1 MTAPTMPGSARHG
14 HGLRRRAAAVA
25 AALGTLTGRVRL
37 DRALVVAA
45 LVAGMVLVLVETPI
59 AAVVHDLPLLLAF
72 VLALLHAGSVPLAA
86 VRPHLAAPLSVVAA
100 LGMQAASAGSSPEW
114 PWWPVLI
121 VTETMVLF
129 VVGLRVRWT
138 AALPYWVLAI
148 GAPAILASQLRPA
161 EPDAT
166 SLNVVVFG
174 GISGASL
181 VVAVVLAEWGSIRA
195 QLVRERRIS
204 ATEASRR
211 VVMEERAR
219 IAREL
224 HDVIAHSMSIITVQ
238 SSTARFRHPDYAPAA
253 IAEFEEIGEKSR
265 QALDEMRGLLA
276 VLRGGEEAAPR
287 APQPDL
293 ADVAELVA
301 EAERAGMRVRFEPLP
316 GTDSALVSDV
326 TGLVA
331 YRIVQEALS
340 NAIRHAPGAS
350 VRVSGARDGEVLR
363 LEIENTSAPAAV
375 APVRP
380 TGPEHGHGLVGMRE
394 RAASV
399 GGTVEV
405 GPTPDGGFRIGAVLP
420 LKPPVG
426 TS

>member
-1 MTAPTMPGSARHG
+1 VTAPTLPGPTGPA

-25 AALGTLTGRVRL
+25 GAVVALTGRIHL

-45 LVAGMVLVLVETPI
+45 LAAGMVLVLVETPI
-59 AAVVHDLPLLLAF
+59 AAVGHDLPLLLAF
-72 VLALLHAGSVPLAA
+72 ALALLHAGSIPLAT
-86 VRPHLAAPLSVVAA
+86 VRPHVAAPLSVAA
-100 LGMQAASAGSSPEW
+100 VMAIQAASPGSSPAW
-114 PWWPVLI
+114 PWWSVLI
-121 VTETMVLF
+121 VTETLVLF
-129 VVGLRVRWT
+129 TVGLRVRWP
-138 AALPYWVLAI
+138 AALLYWVLAT
-148 GAPAILASQLRPA
+148 GAPAILAAQLRPA
-161 EPDAT
+161 ESDAT
-166 SLNVVVFG
+166 SLSVVVFG

-181 VVAVVLAEWGSIRA
+181 VVAVVLAEWSSIRA

-238 SSTARFRHPDYAPAA
+238 SSTARFRHPDFGPAA

-276 VLRGGEEAAPR
+276 VLRGGEEASPR

-293 ADVAELVA
+293 ADVADLVA
-301 EAERAGMRVRFEPLP
+301 EAERAGMRVRFQPISAA
-316 GTDSALVSDV
+316 DSALVGDV

-350 VRVSGARDGEVLR
+350 VLVAGRRDGEVLR
-363 LEIENTSAPAAV
+363 LEIENSPAPAAV
-375 APVRP
+375 APMAAA
-380 TGPEHGHGLVGMRE
+380 TGHGLVGMRE
-394 RAASV
+394 RAVSV
-399 GGTVEV
+399 GGSVEA
-405 GPTPDGGFRIGAVLP
+405 GPTADGGFRIRAALP
-420 LKPPVG
+420 LKPPAAAP
-426 TS
+426 

>member
-1 MTAPTMPGSARHG
+1 MTAPTMPGSAGNG
-14 HGLRRRAAAVA
+14 HGLRRRAAALAGAVA
-25 AALGTLTGRVRL
+25 ALTGRIRL
-37 DRALVVAA
+37 DRALVVVA

-59 AAVVHDLPLLLAF
+59 AAVAHDLPLLLAF
-72 VLALLHAGSVPLAA
+72 VLALLHAGSIPLAA
-86 VRPHLAAPLSVVAA
+86 VRPHLAAPLSVAA
-100 LGMQAASAGSSPEW
+100 VVGMQAASPSSAAPW

-121 VTETMVLF
+121 VTETLVLF
-129 VVGLRVRWT
+129 VVGLRVRWP
-138 AALPYWVLAI
+138 AALIYWVLAT
-148 GAPAILASQLRPA
+148 GAPAILAAQQRPS
-161 EPDAT
+161 ESDAT
-166 SLNVVVFG
+166 SLDVVVFG

-181 VVAVVLAEWGSIRA
+181 VVAVVLAEWSSIHA

-238 SSTARFRHPDYAPAA
+238 SSTARFRHPDFAPAA

-276 VLRGGEEAAPR
+276 VLRGGEEASPR
-287 APQPDL
+287 TPQPDL
-293 ADVAELVA
+293 ADVADLVA
-301 EAERAGMRVRFEPLP
+301 QAERAGMRARFQRLP
-316 GTDSALVSDV
+316 AADSAQVGEV

-350 VRVSGARDGEVLR
+350 VRVAAHREGDVLR
-363 LEIENTSAPAAV
+363 LEIENTAAPAAV
-375 APVRP
+375 APAPVS
-380 TGPEHGHGLVGMRE
+380 EQGHGLIGMRE

-399 GGTVEV
+399 GGAVDA
-405 GPTPDGGFRIGAVLP
+405 GPTADGGFRIRAVLP
-420 LKPPVG
+420 LKPPVAA
-426 TS
+426 S

>member
-1 MTAPTMPGSARHG
+1 MTAPTMPGSARG

-37 DRALVVAA
+37 DRALVVVA
-45 LVAGMVLVLVETPI
+45 LAAGMVLVLVETPI
-59 AAVVHDLPLLLAF
+59 AAVAHDLPLLLAF
-72 VLALLHAGSVPLAA
+72 GLALLHAGSIPLAA
-86 VRPHLAAPLSVVAA
+86 VRPHLAAPLSVAA
-100 LGMQAASAGSSPEW
+100 AVGMQAASPGSSPAW

-121 VTETMVLF
+121 VTETLALF

-138 AALPYWVLAI
+138 AALLYWVLAT
-148 GAPAILASQLRPA
+148 GAPAILAGQLRPA

-301 EAERAGMRVRFEPLP
+301 EAERAGMRLRFDPLP
-316 GTDSALVSDV
+316 AIDSALVADV

-350 VRVSGARDGEVLR
+350 VHVSGHRDGDVLR
-363 LEIENTSAPAAV
+363 LEIENTAAPAAV
-375 APVRP
+375 APVSP

-394 RAASV
+394 RATSV

-405 GPTPDGGFRIGAVLP
+405 GPTPDGGFRIRAVLP

>member
-1 MTAPTMPGSARHG
+1 VTAPTLPGPTG
-14 HGLRRRAAAVA
+14 HSHRLRRRAAAVA
-25 AALGTLTGRVRL
+25 AVVAAVVGRIHL

-59 AAVVHDLPLLLAF
+59 AAVGHDLPLLLAF
-72 VLALLHAGSVPLAA
+72 VLALLHAGSVPLAT
-86 VRPHLAAPLSVVAA
+86 VRPHLAAPLSVAAAVA
-100 LGMQAASAGSSPEW
+100 MQVLSHDSSPTW

-121 VTETMVLF
+121 VTESFVLF
-129 VVGLRVRWT
+129 TVALRVRWP
-138 AALPYWVLAI
+138 AALLYWVLAT
-148 GAPAILASQLRPA
+148 GAPAILAAQLRPTDT
-161 EPDAT
+161 DAT
-166 SLNVVVFG
+166 SVNVVAFG
-174 GISGASL
+174 GISGAS
-181 VVAVVLAEWGSIRA
+181 VIVAVVLAEWSSIRA

-211 VVMEERAR
+211 VLMEERAR

-238 SSTARFRHPDYAPAA
+238 SSTARFRHPDFGPAA

-276 VLRGGEEAAPR
+276 VLRGGEDASPR
-287 APQPDL
+287 TPQPDL
-293 ADVAELVA
+293 ADVADLVA
-301 EAERAGMRVRFEPLP
+301 EAERAGMRVRFQPLASA
-316 GTDSALVSDV
+316 DSALVGEV

-350 VRVSGARDGEVLR
+350 VLVAAHRDGELLR
-363 LEIENTSAPAAV
+363 LEIENSPAPAAV
-375 APVRP
+375 APAAAA
-380 TGPEHGHGLVGMRE
+380 TGHGLVGMRE

-399 GGTVEV
+399 GGSVEA
-405 GPTPDGGFRIGAVLP
+405 GPTPDGGFRIRATLP
-420 LKPPVG
+420 LKPPVA
-426 TS
+426 TP

>member
-1 MTAPTMPGSARHG
+1 MTAPTLPGPTGHT

-25 AALGTLTGRVRL
+25 GAVVAVTGRIHLERALG
-37 DRALVVAA
+37 VAA

-59 AAVVHDLPLLLAF
+59 AAVGHDLPLLLAF
-72 VLALLHAGSVPLAA
+72 VLALLHAGSIPLAT
-86 VRPHLAAPLSVVAA
+86 VRPHLAAPLSVAAAVA
-100 LGMQAASAGSSPEW
+100 MQALSADSGSAW

-121 VTETMVLF
+121 VTETIVLF
-129 VVGLRVRWT
+129 VVGLRVRWS
-138 AALPYWVLAI
+138 AALLYWVLAT
-148 GAPAILASQLRPA
+148 GAPAILAAQLRPA
-161 EPDAT
+161 ETDAT
-166 SLNVVVFG
+166 SLNVVAFG

-181 VVAVVLAEWGSIRA
+181 ILAVVLAEWSSIRA

-204 ATEASRR
+204 ATESSRR

-238 SSTARFRHPDYAPAA
+238 SSTARFRHPDFGPAA

-276 VLRGGEEAAPR
+276 VLRGGEEASSR

-293 ADVAELVA
+293 ADVADLVA
-301 EAERAGMRVRFEPLP
+301 EAERAGMQVRFQPLASA
-316 GTDSALVSDV
+316 DSALVGEV

-350 VRVSGARDGEVLR
+350 VLVAGRRDGEVLR
-363 LEIENTSAPAAV
+363 LEIENSPAPAAV
-375 APVRP
+375 APAAAAA
-380 TGPEHGHGLVGMRE
+380 TGHGLVGMRE

-399 GGTVEV
+399 GGSVEA
-405 GPTPDGGFRIGAVLP
+405 GPTAEGGFRIRAALP
-420 LKPPVG
+420 LKPPVAAP
-426 TS
+426 

>member
-1 MTAPTMPGSARHG
+1 MTAPTLRGPTGHG

-25 AALGTLTGRVRL
+25 GAVVAATGRIHL

-45 LVAGMVLVLVETPI
+45 LVAGMVLVLVETSI
-59 AAVVHDLPLLLAF
+59 AAVGHDLPLLLAF
-72 VLALLHAGSVPLAA
+72 VLALLHAGAIPLAT
-86 VRPHLAAPLSVVAA
+86 VRPHLAAPLSIAAA
-100 LGMQAASAGSSPEW
+100 LALQAASPGSSPAW

-121 VTETMVLF
+121 VTEALVLF
-129 VVGLRVRWT
+129 TVGIRVRW
-138 AALPYWVLAI
+138 AAAVAYWVVATV
-148 GAPAILASQLRPA
+148 APAILAAQLRPT
-161 EPDAT
+161 ESDAT

-174 GISGASL
+174 GISGAVL
-181 VVAVVLAEWGSIRA
+181 VVAVVLAEWSSIRA
-195 QLVRERRIS
+195 QLLRERRIS

-211 VVMEERAR
+211 VLMEERAR

-238 SSTARFRHPDYAPAA
+238 SSTARFRHPDFGPAA

-276 VLRGGEEAAPR
+276 VLRGGEEASPR

-293 ADVAELVA
+293 ADVNDLVA
-301 EAERAGMRVRFEPLP
+301 EAERAGMRVHFEPLAAA
-316 GTDSALVSDV
+316 DAALVGDV
-326 TGLVA
+326 TGLAA

-350 VRVSGARDGEVLR
+350 VLVAAHRDGEVLR
-363 LEIENTSAPAAV
+363 LEIENSPAPAAV
-375 APVRP
+375 APATVA
-380 TGPEHGHGLVGMRE
+380 TTGHGLVGMRE

-399 GGTVEV
+399 GGSVEA
-405 GPTPDGGFRIGAVLP
+405 GPTAEGGFRIRAALR
-420 LKPPVG
+420 LKPPVA